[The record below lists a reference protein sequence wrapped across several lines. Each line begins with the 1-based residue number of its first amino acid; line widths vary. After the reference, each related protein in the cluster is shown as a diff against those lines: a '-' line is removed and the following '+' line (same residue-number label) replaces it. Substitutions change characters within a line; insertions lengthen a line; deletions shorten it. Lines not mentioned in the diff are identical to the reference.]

1 MKILVQQRPGGEF
14 ALDDV
19 VLWRRRL
26 KYFEDLQCI
35 ITRPTKL
42 LCYTMANF

>member
-19 VLWRRRL
+19 VLS
-26 KYFEDLQCI
+26 YFEDLQCI

-42 LCYTMANF
+42 LCYTTANF